1 MPTISSFSPSVRS
14 QTKICAAS
22 PPTTPINAASNS
34 NRYSCQGKV
43 LLFGS
48 SVSNVP
54 IKSLGGA
61 FGRIL
66 FYNGEFALR
75 QTKETRLT
83 IVGSDQLME
92 KKFLSGC
99 HHLK

>member
-14 QTKICAAS
+14 QTKICAAN
-22 PPTTPINAASNS
+22 PPTTPTNAASNS

-54 IKSLGGA
+54 IKSLGGDSA
-61 FGRIL
+61 GYF

-75 QTKETRLT
+75 QMKETRLT
-83 IVGSDQLME
+83 IVGSDQLMG
-92 KKFLSGC
+92 KKVFIGASSV
-99 HHLK
+99 K

>member
-14 QTKICAAS
+14 QTKICAAN
-22 PPTTPINAASNS
+22 PPTTPTDAASNS

-43 LLFGS
+43 VLFGS

-54 IKSLGGA
+54 IKSLGGD

-66 FYNGEFALR
+66 FYKGEFGLR
-75 QTKETRLT
+75 QMNEMRLT
-83 IVGSDQLME
+83 IVGSDQLMG
-92 KKFLSGC
+92 KKVFIGVSSV
-99 HHLK
+99 K